1 MIDDRAAVESPSAT
15 PSASALARR
24 RRRLR
29 FALTAL
35 ALVLGAALLAYLV
48 SQPLARGALR
58 EDANHRLNLFATA
71 VEGLI
76 DRYTLIPPAL
86 DLNSS
91 VVGFLLQPFDDARA
105 VALSRQLAQLNAR
118 IGAQAVYVLDTT
130 GQVLASSNWNRPD
143 SYVGEDLSFRPYFQ
157 RAVQGA
163 ATRHFAVGTTR
174 GDPGYYYAQ
183 PIHAGDLIIGVA
195 VVKIGLG
202 DIEQAWPTLDR
213 PALIHDS
220 HGVVILSS
228 ESAWRYTSVA
238 PIDPTDRVW
247 LNSERLYGVLPS
259 AQPVRLPTVPYGKDR
274 DVRLALPVDAPR
286 GRTFLAQARG
296 IEGTDWTLMLFTDLQ
311 PAHVTAL
318 GHAVLAA
325 CVAGV
330 ALLMLQVAAQRRR
343 ILLQRLENQSLLERT
358 NQQLEITV
366 GERTAA
372 LTEAN
377 RRLRD
382 EVAERQAT
390 EASLREA
397 QNELVQAA
405 KLAVLGQLSAGITH
419 ELSQPLGAIRTLAGN
434 AIAFLDRGD
443 PHTAAHNLGIVNRLI
458 HQMGSI
464 IAPLKSFARKSPAVA
479 ERVDAACAVSN
490 ALVLLAPRLQAE
502 AVAVTDLT
510 RASEVFAWCDQ
521 NRLEQVLVNL
531 IGNACDAMRH
541 STPRHVEIAARATA
555 DGVVLEVRDCG
566 PGFTAEVEARLFEPF
581 FTTKPSGDGLGLGLA
596 ISRDILRELG
606 GELTARATPGEGA
619 EFCIHLPPIPHE
631 RVS

>member
-1 MIDDRAAVESPSAT
+1 MAEPSAGS
-15 PSASALARR
+15 PARR
-24 RRRLR
+24 RRRVR
-29 FALTAL
+29 RALTVL
-35 ALVLGAALLAYLV
+35 VLVLGVALVTYLV
-48 SQPLARGALR
+48 SQPLARRALD
-58 EDANHRLNLFATA
+58 EDASHRLKLFATA

-76 DRYTLIPPAL
+76 NRYTLIPSAL

-91 VVGFLLQPFDDARA
+91 VVGFLLQPFEDDKA
-105 VALSRQLAQLNAR
+105 VALSRQLALLNAR

-130 GQVLASSNWNRPD
+130 GRVLASSNWNRPD
-143 SYVGEDLSFRPYFQ
+143 SFVGEDLSFRPYFQ

-163 ATRHFAVGTTR
+163 STRHFAVGTTR

-183 PIHAGDLIIGVA
+183 PIHAGDQIIGVA
-195 VVKIGLG
+195 VVKIGLQE
-202 DIEQAWPTLDR
+202 IERAWPTLDR

-228 ESAWRYTSVA
+228 EPAWRYSAIA
-238 PIDPTDRVW
+238 PIDAADRVK
-247 LNSERLYGVLPS
+247 LDRERLYGEQVGM
-259 AQPVRLPTVPYGKDR
+259 RLPAMRQGDDR
-274 DVRLALPVDAPR
+274 EVRLALPTGATRSRP
-286 GRTFLAQARG
+286 FLAHSRG
-296 IEGTDWTLMLFTDLQ
+296 IDGTDWTLVLFTDLQ

-318 GHAVLAA
+318 GHAALAA
-325 CVAGV
+325 CLAGV
-330 ALLMLQVAAQRRR
+330 ALLLLQVAAQRRR

-358 NQQLEITV
+358 NQRLEITV

-372 LTEAN
+372 LTEVN

-434 AIAFLDRGD
+434 AIAFLERGD

-464 IAPLKSFARKSPAVA
+464 IAPLKSFARKSPAQA
-479 ERVDAACAVSN
+479 AAVDTACAVSN

-502 AVAVTDLT
+502 AVAVSDLT
-510 RASEVFAWCDQ
+510 RAGEVFAWCDQ
-521 NRLEQVLVNL
+521 NRLEQVLVNV
-531 IGNACDAMRH
+531 IGNACDAMRQC
-541 STPRHVEIAARATA
+541 SPRHVEIAARAV
-555 DGVVLEVRDCG
+555 DRGVALTVSDCG
-566 PGFTAEVEARLFEPF
+566 PGFTPEVEARLFEPF

-606 GELTARATPGEGA
+606 GDMTARATPGEGA
-619 EFCIHLPPIPHE
+619 EFCILLPPVPQP